1 MGLLDG
7 RVAVVTGSGRGI
19 GREIALCLAS
29 EGAAVVV
36 NDVGVSLDGR
46 GTAEDPAAEAVT
58 LIEKAGGRA
67 VANYD
72 SVSDFEAAGRI
83 VATAVDTF
91 GKIDILVNNAGIVR
105 DRTLLKMDES
115 DYDAVV
121 AVHQKGTFNC
131 TRHAVVHMKEAGYG
145 RIVNITSS
153 AGLRGNFGQTNYG
166 AAKAAIMGMT
176 FVWALELGRYGITVN
191 AVAPAGLTRMTE
203 NLFGGKDAPPD
214 QDPALNA
221 PLVAFLASEDA
232 SYVNGQVLGRTGF
245 AYTIFQTPR
254 QVAAMWRDG
263 GWTPGEVAAHFHD
276 VLGQH
281 LQPVGMP
288 AHPLLGKDD
297 KAKDDKATQDKK

>member
-1 MGLLDG
+1 
-7 RVAVVTGSGRGI
+7 VTGAGRGI
-19 GREIALCLAS
+19 GREIARCLAA
-29 EGAAVVV
+29 EGASVVV
-36 NDVGVSLDGR
+36 NDLGTGLDGA
-46 GTAEDPAAEAVT
+46 GAGEDPAAET
-58 LIEKAGGRA
+58 CRLIAKAGGTA
-67 VANYD
+67 EANYE
-72 SVSDFEAAGRI
+72 SVSDFDAAGRI
-83 VATAVDTF
+83 VGQCIERF
-91 GKIDILVNNAGIVR
+91 GTIDILVNNAGIVR
-105 DRTLLKMDES
+105 DRTLVKMDES

-131 TRHAVVHMKEAGYG
+131 TRHAATHMKDAGYG

-203 NLFGGKDAPPD
+203 NLFGAEEPPPD

-221 PLVAFLASEDA
+221 PLVAFLASEGA
-232 SYVNGQVLGRTGF
+232 SYVNGQVLGRTGY

-254 QVAAMWRDG
+254 QVAAMWRQG
-263 GWTPGEVAAHFHD
+263 GWTPQGVADHFHE

-288 AHPLLGKDD
+288 AHPLLGK
-297 KAKDDKATQDKK
+297 KE

>member
-1 MGLLDG
+1 MGMLDG
-7 RVAVVTGSGRGI
+7 RVAVVTGAGRGI
-19 GREIALCLAS
+19 GRDIALCLAS

-36 NDVGVSLDGR
+36 NDLGVTLA
-46 GTAEDPAAEAVT
+46 GTDAAEGPAQET
-58 LIEKAGGRA
+58 CRLIAEAGGKA
-67 VANYD
+67 VANGE
-72 SVSDFEAAGRI
+72 SVSEFDSAGRI
-83 VATAVDTF
+83 VAQAVETF
-91 GKIDILVNNAGIVR
+91 GSVDILVNNAGIVR
-105 DRTLLKMDES
+105 DRSLLKMSEE
-115 DYDAVV
+115 DYDAVI

-131 TRHAVVHMKEAGYG
+131 TRHAAAHMRENGYG

-191 AVAPAGLTRMTE
+191 AFAPAGFTRMTE
-203 NLFGGKDAPPD
+203 NLFQGDEPPPG

-221 PLVAFLASEDA
+221 PLVAFLASEQA
-232 SYVNGQVLGRTGF
+232 GFVNGQVLGRTGF

-263 GWTPGEVAAHFHD
+263 GWTPSEVAEHFHE

-288 AHPLLGKDD
+288 AHPLLGK
-297 KAKDDKATQDKK
+297 KKDDKEAGA

>member
-7 RVAVVTGSGRGI
+7 RVAVVTGAGRGI
-19 GREIALCLAS
+19 GRDIALCLAG
-29 EGAAVVV
+29 EGAKLVV
-36 NDVGVSLDGR
+36 NDVGVSLAGE
-46 GTAEDPAAEAVT
+46 GTGEDPAAAVCKEIEAAGGEAVP
-58 LIEKAGGRA
+58 
-67 VANYD
+67 NHD
-72 SVSDFEAAGRI
+72 SVSDFDAAAGI
-83 VATAVDTF
+83 VAAATGAF
-91 GKIDILVNNAGIVR
+91 GRLDILVNNAGIVR
-105 DRTLLKMDES
+105 DRTLVKMDES
-115 DYDAVV
+115 DYDAVI
-121 AVHQKGTFNC
+121 AVHQKGTFNT
-131 TRHAVVHMKEAGYG
+131 TRHAAPLMKEAGYG

-191 AVAPAGLTRMTE
+191 AVAPAGFTRMTE
-203 NLFGGKDAPPD
+203 GLYEGAEPPPD

-221 PLVAFLASEDA
+221 PLVAYLASEDA

-254 QVAAMWRDG
+254 QVAAMWRED
-263 GWTPGEVAAHFHD
+263 GWTPKQEADHFHE

-288 AHPLLGKDD
+288 AHPLIGK
-297 KAKDDKATQDKK
+297 KD

>member
-7 RVAVVTGSGRGI
+7 RVAVVTGAGRGI
-19 GREIALCLAS
+19 GREIARCLAA
-29 EGAAVVV
+29 EGASVVV
-36 NDVGVSLDGR
+36 NDL
-46 GTAEDPAAEAVT
+46 GTGLSGEGSAEDPAAETCKMIAG
-58 LIEKAGGRA
+58 EGGRA
-67 VANYD
+67 IANYD
-72 SVSDFEAAGRI
+72 SVADFEASGRI
-83 VATAVDTF
+83 IGAAVESF
-91 GKIDILVNNAGIVR
+91 GRIDILVNNAGIVR
-105 DRTLLKMDES
+105 DRTLLKMSEE

-131 TRHAVVHMKEAGYG
+131 TRHAAAHMKEAGYG

-203 NLFGGKDAPPD
+203 NLFGDREAPPD

-221 PLVAFLASEDA
+221 PLVAFLASEQA

-254 QVAAMWRDG
+254 QVAAMWREG
-263 GWTPGEVAAHFHD
+263 GWTPSQVAEHFHE

-288 AHPLLGKDD
+288 AHPLLGGGTSK
-297 KAKDDKATQDKK
+297 

>member
-1 MGLLDG
+1 MGLLDDK
-7 RVAVVTGSGRGI
+7 VAVVTGAGRGI

-29 EGAAVVV
+29 EGARVVV
-36 NDVGVSLDGR
+36 NDIGTSLGGDGR
-46 GTAEDPAAEAVT
+46 AEDPAAEVCAA
-58 LIEKAGGRA
+58 IAEAGGKA
-67 VANYD
+67 VPSYE
-72 SVSDFEAAGRI
+72 SVSDFEGAGRI
-83 VATAVDTF
+83 VAQAVDEF
-91 GKIDILVNNAGIVR
+91 GSIDILVNNAGIVR
-105 DRTLLKMDES
+105 DRTLLKMDEG

-131 TRHAVVHMKEAGYG
+131 TRHAAVHMREAGYG

-176 FVWALELGRYGITVN
+176 FVWALELGRHGITVN

-203 NLFGGKDAPPD
+203 NLFGGAEAPPD

-221 PLVAFLASEDA
+221 PLVAFLASEQA

-263 GWTPGEVAAHFHD
+263 GWTPAEVADHFHE

-288 AHPLLGKDD
+288 AHPLLGK
-297 KAKDDKATQDKK
+297 KDD

>member
-29 EGAAVVV
+29 EGAKVVV
-36 NDVGVSLDGR
+36 NDVGVSLDGQ
-46 GTAEDPAAEAVT
+46 GGDEDPAAEVVK
-58 LIEKAGGRA
+58 LIEKNGGEA
-67 VANYD
+67 AANYD
-72 SVSDFEAAGRI
+72 SVSDFAGAERI
-83 VATAVDTF
+83 IGTAVERF
-91 GKIDILVNNAGIVR
+91 GTIDILVNNAGIVR
-105 DRTLLKMDES
+105 DRSLLKMSEE

-131 TRHAVVHMKEAGYG
+131 TRHAAPIMKDKGYG

-166 AAKAAIMGMT
+166 SAKAAIMGMT
-176 FVWALELGRYGITVN
+176 FIWAVELGKYGITVN
-191 AVAPAGLTRMTE
+191 AVSPAGATRMTAGLYE
-203 NLFGGKDAPPD
+203 SSGMEVPPD

-221 PLVAFLASEDA
+221 PIVAFVASEDA
-232 SYVNGQVLGRTGF
+232 SYVNGQILGRTGF
-245 AYTIFQTPR
+245 AFTIFQTPR
-254 QVAAMWRDG
+254 QVAEMYKEG
-263 GWTPGEVAAHFHD
+263 GWTPTEVRDHFHE

-288 AHPLLGKDD
+288 PHPLLGKQNSE
-297 KAKDDKATQDKK
+297 KAKQ